1 MEIQT
6 SKILRVSG
14 QRIVKDYVCEHLGLT
29 DADYDK
35 IEPKVFWDIKESGD
49 HDRGTYKRELKELR
63 ITIEE

>member
-1 MEIQT
+1 MEIQKT
-6 SKILRVSG
+6 RIFRIPG

-49 HDRGTYKRELKELR
+49 HDKGDYKQELKELK

>member
-6 SKILRVSG
+6 TRTIKIPGST
-14 QRIVKDYVCEHLGLT
+14 IVKHYVCEHLGLT

-35 IEPKVFWDIKESGD
+35 IEPKVFWDIKESGN
-49 HDRGTYKRELKELR
+49 HDRGDYKRELKELK